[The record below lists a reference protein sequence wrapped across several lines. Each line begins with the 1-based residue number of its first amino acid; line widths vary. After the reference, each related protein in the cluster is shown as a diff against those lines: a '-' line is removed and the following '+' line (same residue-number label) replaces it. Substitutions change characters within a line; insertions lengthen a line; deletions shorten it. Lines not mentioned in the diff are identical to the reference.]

1 MTTFLTK
8 THFRSSSLE
17 WIQIVVCTKKPNN
30 KPPHERLFQK
40 MFGMRRH
47 HDRGFHYLQDVPRLV
62 LSPTVG
68 SEKGWRWGYHSR
80 FFPPG
85 IPTLAVG
92 RPGGEEQQ
100 STSNE
105 ILQTWATALLRRV
118 FSLSRAESKF
128 FRFQIEETDERSGG
142 QDPVRRMRTWTRT
155 RWRRG
160 VETEQKME
168 KESKP

>member
-1 MTTFLTK
+1 M
-8 THFRSSSLE
+8 
-17 WIQIVVCTKKPNN
+17 
-30 KPPHERLFQK
+30 
-40 MFGMRRH
+40 
-47 HDRGFHYLQDVPRLV
+47 QDVPRLV

-68 SEKGWRWGYHSR
+68 TEK
-80 FFPPG
+80 
-85 IPTLAVG
+85 
-92 RPGGEEQQ
+92 
-100 STSNE
+100 
-105 ILQTWATALLRRV
+105 ATALLRRV

-142 QDPVRRMRTWTRT
+142 HDPVPRMRTWTRT